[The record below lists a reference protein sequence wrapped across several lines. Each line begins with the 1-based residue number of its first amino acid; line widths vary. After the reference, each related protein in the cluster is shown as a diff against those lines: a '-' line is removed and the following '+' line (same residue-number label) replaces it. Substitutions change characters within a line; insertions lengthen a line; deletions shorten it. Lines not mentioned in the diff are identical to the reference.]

1 MSVLQEK
8 LALMSNSVLLE
19 MFSAIKLEFAK
30 RDVSIA
36 EVTRSQLKIGGIY
49 FFNAQKTGAVYC
61 QVVKIKPKTVLVE
74 GVNQH
79 NHSLKTG
86 ASYNVPADM
95 LTPVDVTSLKIE
107 EPQAPRISGDAAP
120 ISTIGDSW

>member
-8 LALMSNSVLLE
+8 LALMSNGVLLE

-36 EVTRSQLKIGGIY
+36 EVTRSQLKIGGVY
-49 FFNAQKTGAVYC
+49 FFNSQKTGAVYC
-61 QVVKIKPKTVLVE
+61 QVIKVKPKTVLVAA
-74 GVNQH
+74 VSTH

-86 ASYNVPADM
+86 LTYNVPADM
-95 LTPVDVTSLKIE
+95 LTPVDVASLKID

-120 ISTIGDSW
+120 VSTIGDSW